1 MFEDSLSYTYSNW
14 GILSIGSHQL
24 SEDFERYD
32 RQSQKQVLIQC
43 RFHFLTEKK
52 PTDVLVCYFEFVN
65 MNVDVYINAIYNK
78 KYKVL
83 QDKSIITEPIPF
95 RIGVVQPTTSREY
108 DFTWYSIDRVH
119 IIISLS
125 ALIVLGSLSDAIVWV
140 HFVKDQ
146 SIFQSLL
153 CRKTTFYVLFM
164 NKGIYIETYKKM
176 SYLCNVFRFN
186 KNTIQCLYETQL
198 QNWIKRL
205 LLYTDSIAIFWQL
218 QWTWEQL

>member
-1 MFEDSLSYTYSNW
+1 MTVKDKSKF
-14 GILSIGSHQL
+14 
-24 SEDFERYD
+24 
-32 RQSQKQVLIQC
+32 QC
-43 RFHFLTEKK
+43 SVGFIFLLKK
-52 PTDVLVCYFEFVN
+52 ITDVLICYFKFVN
-65 MNVDVYINAIYNK
+65 LNVDVYINAIYNK

-146 SIFQSLL
+146 SIFQSFL

>member
-1 MFEDSLSYTYSNW
+1 MRNTFHWLTSIIRRFWTLWPSKPKASFNTVSVSFSYW
-14 GILSIGSHQL
+14 
-24 SEDFERYD
+24 
-32 RQSQKQVLIQC
+32 
-43 RFHFLTEKK
+43 KK